1 MKTQYTL
8 IDVATGEEFEDKGW
22 CLGGASLVRANYEN
36 KKLNV
41 GNDSEG
47 LFKFRNW
54 LPVNREIAGSN
65 PPVTYKSEGLAK
77 YLGLN
82 NLYITFSGYFPKVGA
97 NMSTCAFKE
106 TEAYTVCSRMSD
118 ENKKVLVV
126 ASAGNTARAFAKVCS
141 DNKIPLLLC
150 VPEDNINALWFEKPL
165 NECVKLLC
173 TESGSDYFDAIN
185 LSNTV
190 VKSDKFLAEGGAK
203 NIARRDGMSTTML
216 SAVDFIGEIPD
227 FYFQAIGSGTGA
239 IAAWEANLRFI
250 ESGDYGNKKCK
261 LLLSQNYPFLPMYE
275 AWKANSREM
284 LPYEDNLAREHAQII
299 DAKVLSNRKPPYGI
313 AGGVYDALKDTD
325 GDILVAT
332 NEELREA
339 AQLFEELEGADIYSA
354 AAVATASLI
363 QAVKDDKIPADSIVM
378 LNITGGGEKLFTE
391 GKELFYL
398 EPNRIFAHD
407 FNEEEVLE
415 YVNNLF

>member
-1 MKTQYTL
+1 M
-8 IDVATGEEFEDKGW
+8 
-22 CLGGASLVRANYEN
+22 
-36 KKLNV
+36 
-41 GNDSEG
+41 
-47 LFKFRNW
+47 
-54 LPVNREIAGSN
+54 
-65 PPVTYKSEGLAK
+65 
-77 YLGLN
+77 
-82 NLYITFSGYFPKVGA
+82 
-97 NMSTCAFKE
+97 
-106 TEAYTVCSRMSD
+106 
-118 ENKKVLVV
+118 
-126 ASAGNTARAFAKVCS
+126 
-141 DNKIPLLLC
+141 
-150 VPEDNINALWFEKPL
+150 
-165 NECVKLLC
+165 LC